1 MIHIFNALSDDYDL
15 IQTIDAHSTLV
26 VDIKLVITSIGIKNK
41 HKITQYEKQ
50 TEEKGTDIFYIQ
62 RSVME
67 LTRSPMVCENTRR
80 KTTEIHRVVQM

>member
-50 TEEKGTDIFYIQ
+50 LRLYTCSSD
-62 RSVME
+62 
-67 LTRSPMVCENTRR
+67 
-80 KTTEIHRVVQM
+80 KTLQCHRYSGPDKKFISAQLKDM